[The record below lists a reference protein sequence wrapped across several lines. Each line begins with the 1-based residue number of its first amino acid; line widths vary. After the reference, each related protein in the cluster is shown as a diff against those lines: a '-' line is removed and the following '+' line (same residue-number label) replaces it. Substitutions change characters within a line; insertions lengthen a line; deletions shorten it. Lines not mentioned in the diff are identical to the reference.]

1 MIEMRKHIRQSLS
14 TRLCL
19 NILIVVVLVFSLSL
33 GFLYWQ
39 SRHIIRE
46 EAIDEASHVLDN
58 TALRVKGYMVEIETA
73 TRNIL
78 WLVNHNYHDKD
89 SLLKYTHRIVANHPN
104 TNGCSITM
112 EPDFYPGDEY
122 GFSAYSVRLEEFS
135 TSGKD
140 SVSTVREA
148 EYDYYNKVWYKTPR
162 QKRTACWV
170 DPFDDY
176 NDGTLSSPE
185 MIASYC
191 VPLNDQQGKFIG
203 VISTDLSL
211 KRLTETITA
220 EHPYEHSY
228 FMMLGA
234 DGHYFVHPDTTKLL
248 KQTIFTNTDPREHT
262 DIVTLGYEMTN
273 GRTGHMEV
281 NIDGRSHIVLYRP
294 LEGTQW
300 SVALVCPSNELL
312 RGYNSLNY
320 ILLPL
325 LVIGLL
331 LLVMGCR
338 RIVNHFI
345 QPLGLLASELRQI
358 GHGDYEKP
366 LPVSQRTDLIGQLQN
381 SFCQMRRSISQHI
394 RDVEQKKLETEQRTV
409 ELEQA
414 TQLARQASEQK
425 TQFMQDMSH
434 QIRTPLNIVHGFSQ
448 VLRDDSGTI
457 SEEEKQ
463 QIVESMYVQTNA
475 LDYMVGKLLTA
486 SIIES
491 HQTISTNDTVNCNE
505 LAREA
510 FESSGSLI
518 SHSAEMCF
526 DSRVADELT
535 VKTNRHH
542 LLIVLTE
549 LLFNALHFTREGTV
563 TMRVEATDDDVIFI
577 IEDTGP
583 GIPADK
589 VAFIFEKFT
598 KIDMFTEGLG
608 LGLFLCQR
616 VVQLMGGKL
625 TLDTQYTNGSRFV
638 VALPNSAS
646 IGSIQ

>member
-19 NILIVVVLVFSLSL
+19 SILFVVVLVFSLSL

-39 SRHIIRE
+39 SRNIIRA

-58 TALRVKGYMVEIETA
+58 TALRVKGYMVEVETA

-78 WLVNHNYHDKD
+78 WLVNLHTHDQD

-112 EPDFYPGDEY
+112 EPNFYPGEDY
-122 GFSAYSVRLEEFS
+122 GFSAYSVHLEGHS
-135 TSGKD
+135 SASGKD
-140 SVSTVREA
+140 SVVTVREA
-148 EYDYYNKVWYKTPR
+148 DYDYYNKVWYKIPR
-162 QKRTACWV
+162 QKRHACWV

-176 NDGTLSSPE
+176 NAGTLSNPE
-185 MIASYC
+185 LIASYC
-191 VPLNDQQGKFIG
+191 IPLFDRQEKFIG

-211 KRLTETITA
+211 KRLTETVNA
-220 EHPYEHSY
+220 EHPYADSY

-248 KQTIFTNTDPREHT
+248 KQTIFTGTDPKEHT
-262 DIVTLGYEMTN
+262 DIVALGYEMTN

-281 NIDGRSHIVLYRP
+281 ELDGKKHIVLYRP
-294 LEGTQW
+294 LAGTEW

-325 LVIGLL
+325 LFIGLL
-331 LLVMGCR
+331 LLAWGCH
-338 RIVNHFI
+338 RIVRHFV
-345 QPLGLLASELRQI
+345 QPLGLLAAELRQI
-358 GHGDYEKP
+358 GHGDYEKR
-366 LPVSQRTDLIGQLQN
+366 LPPSERTDLIGQLQN

-394 RDVEQKKLETEQRTV
+394 HEAEQTKQETEQRTT

-425 TQFMQDMSH
+425 TQFMQDISH

-448 VLRDDSGTI
+448 VLRDG
-457 SEEEKQ
+457 SELMAEKDKR
-463 QIVESMYVQTNA
+463 EMAETMYVQTNA

-486 SIIES
+486 SLIES
-491 HQTISTNDTVNCNE
+491 QQTISTDDTVSCND

-510 FESSGSLI
+510 FDSASSLFT
-518 SHSAEMCF
+518 HTAEMHL
-526 DSRVADELT
+526 DSHVGDELT
-535 VKTNRHH
+535 IQTNRHH
-542 LLIVLTE
+542 LLVVLTE
-549 LLFNALHFTREGTV
+549 LLVNALHFTKEGSM
-563 TMRVEATDDDVIFI
+563 TMRIEATADAVNFT

-589 VAFIFEKFT
+589 ADFIFDKFT

-608 LGLFLCQR
+608 LGLFLCRR
-616 VVQLMGGKL
+616 VVMLLNGTL
-625 TLDTQYTNGSRFV
+625 TFDPSYTNGSRFV
-638 VALPNSAS
+638 VSLPLSH
-646 IGSIQ
+646 

>member
-1 MIEMRKHIRQSLS
+1 MIEMRKHIHKSLS
-14 TRLCL
+14 TRLCID
-19 NILIVVVLVFSLSL
+19 ILLVVVLVFSLSL

-39 SRHIIRE
+39 SRYIIRE

-58 TALRVKGYMVEIETA
+58 TALRVKGYMLEIETA

-78 WLVNHNYHDKD
+78 WLVNLHTFDQD

-112 EPDFYPGDEY
+112 EPDFYPGDTY
-122 GFSAYSVRLEEFS
+122 GFSAYSVRLEEYS
-135 TSGKD
+135 TPEKD
-140 SVSTVREA
+140 SVVTVREA
-148 EYDYYNKVWYKTPR
+148 DYNYYDKVWYKVPR

-176 NDGTLSSPE
+176 NAGTLSSPD

-191 VPLNDQQGKFIG
+191 IPLFNKQEKFIG

-211 KRLTETITA
+211 NRLTETITA
-220 EHPYEHSY
+220 EHPYDNSY

-248 KQTIFTNTDPREHT
+248 KQTIFTGVDPREHT
-262 DIVTLGYEMTN
+262 DVVALGYEMTN

-281 NIDGRSHIVLYRP
+281 KLDGKSHIVLYRP
-294 LEGTQW
+294 LEGTEW
-300 SVALVCPSNELL
+300 SVALVCPSSELL

-331 LLVMGCR
+331 LLGLGCR
-338 RIVNHFI
+338 RIVRHFV
-345 QPLGLLASELRQI
+345 QPLGLLAAELRQI
-358 GHGDYEKP
+358 GNGDYEKR
-366 LPVSQRTDLIGQLQN
+366 LPPSERTDLIGQLQN
-381 SFCQMRRSISQHI
+381 NFCQMRRSISQHI
-394 RDVEQKKLETEQRTV
+394 REAEKTKQETELRTT

-414 TQLARQASEQK
+414 TLLARQASEQK

-448 VLRDDSGTI
+448 VLRDESGI
-457 SEEEKQ
+457 MSDEDKR
-463 QIVESMYVQTNA
+463 QIAETMYVQTNT
-475 LDYMVGKLLTA
+475 LDYMVSKLLTA
-486 SIIES
+486 SLIET
-491 HQTISTNDTVNCNE
+491 HQSISTDDTVCCSE

-510 FESSGSLI
+510 FDRTGSLI
-518 SHSAEMCF
+518 THTAEMSLDC
-526 DSRVADELT
+526 RVPDGLT

-549 LLFNALHFTREGTV
+549 LLFNALHFTNEGRV
-563 TMRVEATDDDVIFI
+563 VMRVETAGNDLLFT

-583 GIPADK
+583 GIPPDKAD
-589 VAFIFEKFT
+589 FIFEKFT

-608 LGLFLCQR
+608 LGLFLCRR
-616 VVQLMGGKL
+616 VVQLMGGSL
-625 TLDTQYTNGSRFV
+625 TLDSEYIGGSRFV
-638 VALPNSAS
+638 VKLSL
-646 IGSIQ
+646 

>member
-14 TRLCL
+14 IKLSL
-19 NILIVVVLVFSLSL
+19 YILFVVVLVFSLSL

-39 SRHIIRE
+39 SRNIIRE

-58 TALRVKGYMVEIETA
+58 TALRVKGFMVEVETA
-73 TRNIL
+73 TRNII
-78 WLVNHNYHDKD
+78 WLVNLHQHDKD
-89 SLLKYTHRIVANHPN
+89 SLLKFSHRIVANHPN

-112 EPDFYPGDEY
+112 EPDFFPGDSY
-122 GFSAYSVRLEEFS
+122 GFSAYSVRLEEQS
-135 TSGKD
+135 ATGKD
-140 SVSTVREA
+140 SVVTVRE
-148 EYDYYNKVWYKTPR
+148 EDYDYYSKVWYKTPR
-162 QKRTACWV
+162 QKRVACWV

-176 NDGTLSSPE
+176 NAGTLSSPE

-191 VPLNDQQGKFIG
+191 IPLYDDNEKFVG

-220 EHPYEHSY
+220 EHPYENSY

-262 DIVTLGYEMTN
+262 DIVALGYEMIN
-273 GRTGHMEV
+273 GRTGHMDV
-281 NIDGRSHIVLYRP
+281 NIDGKSHIVLYRP

-331 LLVMGCR
+331 LLAMGCH
-338 RIVNHFI
+338 RIVKHFI
-345 QPLGLLASELRQI
+345 QPLGLLAAELRQI
-358 GHGDYEKP
+358 AHGDYEKI
-366 LPVSQRTDLIGQLQN
+366 LPTSQRTDLIGQLQN
-381 SFCQMRRSISQHI
+381 NFCHMRRSISQHI
-394 RDVEQKKLETEQRTV
+394 HDAENTKQETEQRTS

-434 QIRTPLNIVHGFSQ
+434 QIRTPLNIVQGFSQ
-448 VLRDDSGTI
+448 VLRDGGEMMGDD
-457 SEEEKQ
+457 EKR
-463 QIVESMYVQTNA
+463 EMAETMYVQTNA
-475 LDYMVGKLLTA
+475 LDYMVSKLLTV
-486 SIIES
+486 SLIES
-491 HQTISTNDTVNCNE
+491 QKTISTDDTVGCNDV
-505 LAREA
+505 AREA
-510 FESSGSLI
+510 FENASNLTTHTVEMHLD
-518 SHSAEMCF
+518 SH
-526 DSRVADELT
+526 VGDELT
-535 VKTNRHH
+535 VQTNRHH
-542 LLIVLTE
+542 LLIALTE
-549 LLFNALHFTREGTV
+549 LLVNALHFTNEGV
-563 TMRVEATDDDVIFI
+563 MTMRIEATDTMMNFT

-583 GIPADK
+583 GIPSDKADF
-589 VAFIFEKFT
+589 VFEKFT

-608 LGLFLCQR
+608 LGLFLCRR
-616 VVQLMGGKL
+616 VIMLMGGTL
-625 TLDTQYTNGSRFV
+625 TLDPGYTNGCRFIV
-638 VALPNSAS
+638 S
-646 IGSIQ
+646 IPLKQI

>member
-1 MIEMRKHIRQSLS
+1 MIEMRKHIHNSLAIK
-14 TRLCL
+14 LCL
-19 NILIVVVLVFSLSL
+19 SILVIVVLVFSLSL

-39 SRHIIRE
+39 SRYIIRE

-58 TALRVKGYMVEIETA
+58 TALRVKEQMVEVETA

-78 WLVNHNYHDKD
+78 WLVNLHHHDKD
-89 SLLKYTHRIVANHPN
+89 SLLKYTHRIVANHPHA
-104 TNGCSITM
+104 NGCSITM
-112 EPDFYPGDEY
+112 EPDFFPGDEY
-122 GFSAYSVRLEEFS
+122 GFSAYSVRLENLSSSE
-135 TSGKD
+135 KD
-140 SVSTVREA
+140 SVKTVREA
-148 EYDYYNKVWYKTPR
+148 EYDYYSKVWYKTPR

-176 NDGTLSSPE
+176 NAGTLSSPE

-191 VPLNDQQGKFIG
+191 IPINDEQGKFIG
-203 VISTDLSL
+203 VLSTDLSL
-211 KRLTETITA
+211 RKLTETITA
-220 EHPYEHSY
+220 EHPYQHSY

-262 DIVTLGYEMTN
+262 DIVTLGYEMIN

-281 NIDGRSHIVLYRP
+281 NIDGKSHIVLYRP
-294 LEGTQW
+294 LEGTQL

-312 RGYNSLNY
+312 RGYNRLNY

-331 LLVMGCR
+331 LLGMGCR
-338 RIVNHFI
+338 RIVHHFI

-366 LPVSQRTDLIGQLQN
+366 LPISHRTDLIGQLQN

-394 RDVEQKKLETEQRTV
+394 RDIEQKKQETEQRTI

-414 TQLARQASEQK
+414 TLLARQASEQK

-448 VLRDDSGTI
+448 VLGDDSVMM
-457 SEEEKQ
+457 SNEEKQ

-475 LDYMVGKLLTA
+475 LDYMVSKLLTA
-486 SIIES
+486 SLIES
-491 HQTISTNDTVNCNE
+491 HQSISTNDIVNCNE

-510 FESSGSLI
+510 FDSTSSLI
-518 SHSAEMCF
+518 NHTAEMRL
-526 DSRVADELT
+526 DSRISDELT
-535 VKTNRHH
+535 VKTNSHH
-542 LLIVLTE
+542 LLIALTE
-549 LLFNALHFTREGTV
+549 LLFNALHFTSEGSV
-563 TMRVEATDDDVIFI
+563 TMRIEATDDDVLFT

-589 VAFIFEKFT
+589 AAFIFDKFT

-625 TLDTQYTNGSRFV
+625 ILDSQYTRGSRFILS
-638 VALPNSAS
+638 LPLRSTL
-646 IGSIQ
+646 G

>member
-1 MIEMRKHIRQSLS
+1 MIEMRKNIRQSLS
-14 TRLCL
+14 TMLCL
-19 NILIVVVLVFSLSL
+19 NILVVVVLVFSLSL

-39 SRHIIRE
+39 SRSIIRG

-58 TALRVKGYMVEIETA
+58 TALRVKGYMLEVETA

-78 WLVNHNYHDKD
+78 WLVNLHYHDKD

-112 EPDFYPGDEY
+112 EPDFFPGDKY
-122 GFSAYSVRLEEFS
+122 GFSAYSVRFEENS
-135 TSGKD
+135 DSGKD

-148 EYDYYNKVWYKTPR
+148 EYNYYDKVWYKVPR

-176 NDGTLSSPE
+176 NDGTLSSPD

-191 VPLNDQQGKFIG
+191 VPINDQQGKFIG

-211 KRLTETITA
+211 KKLTETITA

-228 FMMLGA
+228 FMMLGS

-248 KQTIFTNTDPREHT
+248 KQTIFTGTDPRDHT
-262 DIVTLGYEMTN
+262 DIVALGYEMTN

-281 NIDGRSHIVLYRP
+281 KLDGKSHIVLYRP
-294 LEGTQW
+294 LEGTEW

-312 RGYNSLNY
+312 RGYNRLNY

-331 LLVMGCR
+331 LLAIGCH
-338 RIVNHFI
+338 RIVKHFI
-345 QPLGLLASELRQI
+345 QPLGLLAVELRQI

-366 LPVSQRTDLIGQLQN
+366 LPLSQRTDLIGQLQN

-394 RDVEQKKLETEQRTV
+394 KDAELTKQETEQRTA

-425 TQFMQDMSH
+425 THFMQDMSH

-448 VLRDDSGTI
+448 ILSDDSEAM
-457 SEEEKQ
+457 SEDDKKQ
-463 QIVESMYVQTNA
+463 IAETMYVHTNA
-475 LDYMVGKLLTA
+475 FDYMVSKLLTA
-486 SIIES
+486 SLIES
-491 HQTISTNDTVNCNE
+491 HQSISTDDIVSCSE

-510 FESSGSLI
+510 FDSTSGLI
-518 SHSAEMCF
+518 AHTAEMFLDC
-526 DSRVADELT
+526 RVPDEFS

-549 LLFNALHFTREGTV
+549 LLFNALHFTTEGSV
-563 TMRVEATDDDVIFI
+563 TMRVEIVDDNLLFI

-583 GIPADK
+583 GIPPDK
-589 VAFIFEKFT
+589 VDFVFEKFT

-608 LGLFLCQR
+608 LGLFLCRR
-616 VVQLMGGKL
+616 VVQLMGGSL
-625 TLDTQYTNGSRFV
+625 TLDTQYTGGCRFMLQ
-638 VALPNSAS
+638 LPL
-646 IGSIQ
+646 

>member
-19 NILIVVVLVFSLSL
+19 NILFVVVLVFSLSL

-39 SRHIIRE
+39 SRNIIHE

-58 TALRVKGYMVEIETA
+58 TALRVKGYMVEVETA

-78 WLVNHNYHDKD
+78 WLVNLHTHDQD

-112 EPDFYPGDEY
+112 EPDYYPGEKY
-122 GFSAYSVRLEEFS
+122 GFSAYSVRLDEFS
-135 TSGKD
+135 TPEKD
-140 SVSTVREA
+140 SVVTVREA
-148 EYDYYNKVWYKTPR
+148 DYNYYDKVWYKVPR

-176 NDGTLSSPE
+176 NAGTLSNPE
-185 MIASYC
+185 LIASYC
-191 VPLNDQQGKFIG
+191 IPLSDRQGKFIG

-211 KRLTETITA
+211 NQLTATITA
-220 EHPYEHSY
+220 EHPYENSY

-234 DGHYFVHPDTTKLL
+234 DGHYFVHPDTTKLM
-248 KQTIFTNTDPREHT
+248 KQTIFTGTDPREHT
-262 DIVTLGYEMTN
+262 DVVALGYEMTN

-281 NIDGRSHIVLYRP
+281 QIDGKSHIVLYRP

-325 LVIGLL
+325 LIIGLL
-331 LLVMGCR
+331 LLAMGCH
-338 RIVNHFI
+338 RIVKHFV
-345 QPLGLLASELRQI
+345 QPLGLLAAELRQI
-358 GHGDYEKP
+358 GHGDYEKR
-366 LPVSQRTDLIGQLQN
+366 LPPSERTDLIGQLQN

-394 RDVEQKKLETEQRTV
+394 HDAEQTKQETEKRTK

-414 TQLARQASEQK
+414 TQLARQASEMK

-448 VLRDDSGTI
+448 VLRDDCETI
-457 SEEEKQ
+457 PDNEKQ
-463 QIVESMYVQTNA
+463 QIAETMYVQTNT
-475 LDYMVGKLLTA
+475 LDYMVSKLLTA
-486 SIIES
+486 SLIES
-491 HQTISTNDTVNCNE
+491 HQAISNGEVVGCNE
-505 LAREA
+505 LARKA
-510 FESSGSLI
+510 LESAGSLI
-518 SHSAEMCF
+518 TPAVEMRF
-526 DSRVADELT
+526 DSRVADTLT
-535 VKTNRHH
+535 VNANRHH

-549 LLFNALHFTREGTV
+549 LLFNALHFTREGSITL
-563 TMRVEATDDDVIFI
+563 RIEATEETVRFSV
-577 IEDTGP
+577 EDTGP

-589 VAFIFEKFT
+589 TGFVFEKFT
-598 KIDMFTEGLG
+598 KLDMFTEGLG
-608 LGLFLCQR
+608 LGLFLCHR
-616 VVQLMGGKL
+616 VVELMGGSL
-625 TLDTQYTNGSRFV
+625 TLDPQYTGGSRFV
-638 VALPNSAS
+638 VELPRRA
-646 IGSIQ
+646 

>member
-39 SRHIIRE
+39 SRYIIRE

-58 TALRVKGYMVEIETA
+58 TALRVKGYMLEVETA

-78 WLVNHNYHDKD
+78 WLVNLHHHDKD

-112 EPDFYPGDEY
+112 EPDFYPGDDY
-122 GFSAYSVRLEEFS
+122 GFSAYSVRLDERPVP
-135 TSGKD
+135 GKD
-140 SVSTVREA
+140 SVKTVREA
-148 EYDYYNKVWYKTPR
+148 EYDYYDKVWYKTPR

-185 MIASYC
+185 LIASYC
-191 VPLNDQQGKFIG
+191 VPLNNQQGKFIG
-203 VISTDLSL
+203 VIATDLSL

-248 KQTIFTNTDPREHT
+248 KQTIFTDTDPREHT
-262 DIVTLGYEMTN
+262 DIVALGYEMTN

-281 NIDGRSHIVLYRP
+281 KLNGKSHIVLYRP
-294 LEGTQW
+294 LEGTEW

-312 RGYNSLNY
+312 RGYSSLNY

-325 LVIGLL
+325 LVVGLL
-331 LLVMGCR
+331 LLGMGCH
-338 RIVNHFI
+338 RIVKHFI
-345 QPLGLLASELRQI
+345 QPLGLLAAELRQI

-366 LPVSQRTDLIGQLQN
+366 LPLSHRTDLIGQLQN
-381 SFCQMRRSISQHI
+381 NFCQMRRSISQHI
-394 RDVEQKKLETEQRTV
+394 RDAEHAKQETEQRTA

-414 TQLARQASEQK
+414 TLLARQSSEQK

-434 QIRTPLNIVHGFSQ
+434 QIRTPLNIVHGFAQ
-448 VLRDDSGTI
+448 ILRDDCGAI
-457 SEEEKQ
+457 PEDEKK
-463 QIVESMYVQTNA
+463 QIAETMYVQTNA
-475 LDYMVGKLLTA
+475 LDYMVSKLLTA
-486 SIIES
+486 SLIES
-491 HQTISTNDTVNCNE
+491 HQSISTDDTVCCSE
-505 LAREA
+505 LARDA
-510 FESSGSLI
+510 FDRTSGLI
-518 SHSAEMCF
+518 THDAEMIMDC
-526 DSRVADELT
+526 RVPDELT
-535 VKTNRHH
+535 IKTNRHH
-542 LLIVLTE
+542 LLIALTE
-549 LLFNALHFTREGTV
+549 LLFNALHFTREGSV
-563 TMRVEATDDDVIFI
+563 TMRVETVGDDLMFT

-583 GIPADK
+583 GIPPDKAD
-589 VAFIFEKFT
+589 FIFEKFT

-608 LGLFLCQR
+608 LGLFLCRR
-616 VVQLMGGKL
+616 VVQLMGGSL
-625 TLDTQYTNGSRFV
+625 TLDTQYTDGSRFV
-638 VALPNSAS
+638 LKLPL
-646 IGSIQ
+646 

>member
-19 NILIVVVLVFSLSL
+19 SILFVVVLVFSLSL

-39 SRHIIRE
+39 SRNIIRA

-58 TALRVKGYMVEIETA
+58 TALRVKGYMVEVETA

-78 WLVNHNYHDKD
+78 WLVNLHTHDQD

-112 EPDFYPGDEY
+112 EPNFYPGEDY
-122 GFSAYSVRLEEFS
+122 GFSAYSVHLEGHS
-135 TSGKD
+135 SASGKD
-140 SVSTVREA
+140 SVVTVREA
-148 EYDYYNKVWYKTPR
+148 DYDYYNKVWYKIPR
-162 QKRTACWV
+162 QKRHACWV

-176 NDGTLSSPE
+176 NAGTLSNPE
-185 MIASYC
+185 LIASYC
-191 VPLNDQQGKFIG
+191 IPLFDRQEKFIG

-211 KRLTETITA
+211 KRLTETVNA
-220 EHPYEHSY
+220 EHPYDDSY

-248 KQTIFTNTDPREHT
+248 KQTIFTGTDPKEHT
-262 DIVTLGYEMTN
+262 DIVALGYEMTN

-281 NIDGRSHIVLYRP
+281 ELDGKKHIVLYHP
-294 LEGTQW
+294 LEGTEW

-325 LVIGLL
+325 LFIGLL
-331 LLVMGCR
+331 LLAWGCH
-338 RIVNHFI
+338 RIVRHFV
-345 QPLGLLASELRQI
+345 QPLGLLAAELRQI
-358 GHGDYEKP
+358 GHGDYEKR
-366 LPVSQRTDLIGQLQN
+366 LPPSERTDLIGQLQN

-394 RDVEQKKLETEQRTV
+394 HEAEQTKQETEQRTT

-448 VLRDDSGTI
+448 VLRDG
-457 SEEEKQ
+457 SELMAEKDKR
-463 QIVESMYVQTNA
+463 EMADTMYVQTNA

-486 SIIES
+486 SLIES
-491 HQTISTNDTVNCNE
+491 QQTISTDDTVSCND

-510 FESSGSLI
+510 FDSASSLFT
-518 SHSAEMCF
+518 HTAEMHL
-526 DSRVADELT
+526 DSHVGDELT
-535 VKTNRHH
+535 IQTNRHH
-542 LLIVLTE
+542 LLVVLTE
-549 LLFNALHFTREGTV
+549 LLVNALHFTKEGSM
-563 TMRVEATDDDVIFI
+563 TMRIEATVDAVNFT

-589 VAFIFEKFT
+589 ADFIFDKFT

-608 LGLFLCQR
+608 LGLFLCRR
-616 VVQLMGGKL
+616 VVMLLNGTL
-625 TLDTQYTNGSRFV
+625 TFDPSYTNGSRFV
-638 VALPNSAS
+638 VSLPLSH
-646 IGSIQ
+646 

>member
-19 NILIVVVLVFSLSL
+19 SILFVVVLVFSLSL

-39 SRHIIRE
+39 SRNIIRA

-58 TALRVKGYMVEIETA
+58 TALRVKGYMVEVETA

-78 WLVNHNYHDKD
+78 WLVNLHTHDQD

-112 EPDFYPGDEY
+112 EPNFYPGEDY
-122 GFSAYSVRLEEFS
+122 GFSAYSVHLDGHS
-135 TSGKD
+135 SASGKD
-140 SVSTVREA
+140 SVVTVREA
-148 EYDYYNKVWYKTPR
+148 DYDYYNKVWYKIPR
-162 QKRTACWV
+162 QKRHACWV

-176 NDGTLSSPE
+176 NAGTLSNPE
-185 MIASYC
+185 LIASYC
-191 VPLNDQQGKFIG
+191 IPLFDRQEKFIG

-211 KRLTETITA
+211 KRLTETVNA
-220 EHPYEHSY
+220 EHPYDDSY

-248 KQTIFTNTDPREHT
+248 KQTIFTGTDPKEHT
-262 DIVTLGYEMTN
+262 DIVALGYEMTN

-281 NIDGRSHIVLYRP
+281 ELDGKKHIVLYHP
-294 LEGTQW
+294 LEGTEW

-325 LVIGLL
+325 LFIGLL
-331 LLVMGCR
+331 LLAWGCH
-338 RIVNHFI
+338 RIVRHFV
-345 QPLGLLASELRQI
+345 QPLGLLAAELRQI
-358 GHGDYEKP
+358 GHGDYEKR
-366 LPVSQRTDLIGQLQN
+366 LPPSERTDLIGQLQN

-394 RDVEQKKLETEQRTV
+394 HEAEQTKQETEQRTT

-448 VLRDDSGTI
+448 VLRDG
-457 SEEEKQ
+457 SELMAEKDKR
-463 QIVESMYVQTNA
+463 EMADTMYVQTNA

-486 SIIES
+486 SLIES
-491 HQTISTNDTVNCNE
+491 QQTISTDDTVSCND

-510 FESSGSLI
+510 FDSASSLFT
-518 SHSAEMCF
+518 HTAEMHL
-526 DSRVADELT
+526 DSHVGDELT
-535 VKTNRHH
+535 IQTNRHH
-542 LLIVLTE
+542 LLVVLTE
-549 LLFNALHFTREGTV
+549 LLVNALHFTKEGSM
-563 TMRVEATDDDVIFI
+563 TMRIEATADAVNFT

-589 VAFIFEKFT
+589 ADFIFDKFT

-608 LGLFLCQR
+608 LGLFLCRR
-616 VVQLMGGKL
+616 VVMLLNGTL
-625 TLDTQYTNGSRFV
+625 TFDPSYTNGSRFV
-638 VALPNSAS
+638 VSLPLSH
-646 IGSIQ
+646 

>member
-1 MIEMRKHIRQSLS
+1 MRKNIRQSLS
-14 TRLCL
+14 TMLCL
-19 NILIVVVLVFSLSL
+19 NILVVVVLVFSLSL

-39 SRHIIRE
+39 SRSIIRG

-58 TALRVKGYMVEIETA
+58 TALRVKGYMLEVETA

-78 WLVNHNYHDKD
+78 WLVNLHYHDKD

-112 EPDFYPGDEY
+112 EPDFFPGDKY
-122 GFSAYSVRLEEFS
+122 GFSAYSVRFEENS
-135 TSGKD
+135 DSGKD

-148 EYDYYNKVWYKTPR
+148 EYNYYDKVWYKVPR
-162 QKRTACWV
+162 QKRIACWV

-176 NDGTLSSPE
+176 NDGTLSSPD

-191 VPLNDQQGKFIG
+191 VPINDQQGKFIG

-211 KRLTETITA
+211 KKLTETITA

-228 FMMLGA
+228 FMMLGS

-248 KQTIFTNTDPREHT
+248 KQTIFTGTDPRDHT
-262 DIVTLGYEMTN
+262 DIVALGYEMTN

-281 NIDGRSHIVLYRP
+281 KLDGKSHIVLYRP
-294 LEGTQW
+294 LEGTEW

-312 RGYNSLNY
+312 RGYNRLNY

-325 LVIGLL
+325 LIIGLV
-331 LLVMGCR
+331 LLVLGCR
-338 RIVNHFI
+338 RIVKHFI

-366 LPVSQRTDLIGQLQN
+366 LPLSQRTDLIGQLQN

-394 RDVEQKKLETEQRTV
+394 KDAELTKQNTEQRTA

-425 TQFMQDMSH
+425 THFMQDMSH

-448 VLRDDSGTI
+448 ILRDDSEAM
-457 SEEEKQ
+457 SEDDKKQ
-463 QIVESMYVQTNA
+463 IAETMYVHTNA
-475 LDYMVGKLLTA
+475 FDYMVSKLLTA
-486 SIIES
+486 SLIES
-491 HQTISTNDTVNCNE
+491 HQSISTDDIVSCSE

-510 FESSGSLI
+510 FDSTSGLI
-518 SHSAEMCF
+518 AHTAEMFLDC
-526 DSRVADELT
+526 RVPDEFS

-549 LLFNALHFTREGTV
+549 LLFNALHFTTEGSV
-563 TMRVEATDDDVIFI
+563 TMRVEIVDDNLLFI

-583 GIPADK
+583 GIPPDK
-589 VAFIFEKFT
+589 VDFVFEKFT

-608 LGLFLCQR
+608 LGLFLCRR
-616 VVQLMGGKL
+616 VVQLMGGSL
-625 TLDTQYTNGSRFV
+625 TLDTQYTGGCRFMLQ
-638 VALPNSAS
+638 LPL
-646 IGSIQ
+646 

>member
-1 MIEMRKHIRQSLS
+1 MLEMRKHIRKSLS
-14 TRLCL
+14 TRLSL
-19 NILIVVVLVFSLSL
+19 DILLIVMLIFTLSL

-39 SRHIIRE
+39 SRNIIRQ

-58 TALRVKGYMVEIETA
+58 TALRVKGQMLELETA
-73 TRNIL
+73 TRNLL
-78 WLVNHNYHDKD
+78 WLININHQQD
-89 SLLKYTHRIVANHPN
+89 SLLWYSHRIVTNHPHI
-104 TNGCSITM
+104 NGCSITL
-112 EPDFYPGDEY
+112 EPDHYPGEDY
-122 GFSAYSVRLEEFS
+122 GFSAYSVRIDDEDKPQ
-135 TSGKD
+135 KD
-140 SVSTVREA
+140 SVATVREA
-148 EYDYYNKVWYKTPR
+148 DYNYYDKVWYKTPR
-162 QKRTACWV
+162 QKNAPCWV

-176 NDGTLSSPE
+176 NAGTLSSPE

-191 VPLNDQQGKFIG
+191 VPLHNQQGKFIG

-211 KRLTETITA
+211 KKLTETITA
-220 EHPYEHSY
+220 EHPYENSY

-248 KQTIFTNTDPREHT
+248 KQTIFTGTDPREHT
-262 DIVTLGYEMTN
+262 DVVALGYEMTN
-273 GRTGHMEV
+273 GRTGHMDV
-281 NIDGRSHIVLYRP
+281 NLDGRNLIVLYRP

-300 SVALVCPSNELL
+300 SVALVCPSSEML

-338 RIVNHFI
+338 RIVHHFI
-345 QPLGLLASELRQI
+345 QPLGILAAELRQI
-358 GHGDYEKP
+358 GDGDYEQP
-366 LPVSQRTDLIGQLQN
+366 LPQSLRTDLIGQLQN

-394 RDVEQKKLETEQRTV
+394 RDAEQTKQETEQRTK

-414 TQLARQASEQK
+414 TLLARQASEQK

-448 VLRDDSGTI
+448 ILRDDSMAI
-457 SEEEKQ
+457 PDDEKQ
-463 QIVESMYVQTNA
+463 QIVETMYVQTNA
-475 LDYMVGKLLTA
+475 LDYMVSKLLTA
-486 SIIES
+486 SLIES
-491 HQTISTNDTVNCNE
+491 HQTISTDDIVNCNE
-505 LAREA
+505 LALEA
-510 FESSGSLI
+510 IDNADSLVNNTVELHLD
-518 SHSAEMCF
+518 SHV
-526 DSRVADELT
+526 DDTQT

-549 LLFNALHFTREGTV
+549 LLFNGLHFTKEGCV
-563 TMRVEATDDDVIFI
+563 TMRIDATDDAILFA

-589 VAFIFEKFT
+589 ADFIFEKFT

-616 VVQLMGGKL
+616 VVQLMGGTLK
-625 TLDTQYTNGSRFV
+625 LDTKNTTGSRFILE
-638 VALPNSAS
+638 LPL
-646 IGSIQ
+646 

>member
-1 MIEMRKHIRQSLS
+1 MIEMRKHIRKSLAMMLS
-14 TRLCL
+14 LD
-19 NILIVVVLVFSLSL
+19 ILIIVVLVFTLSL
-33 GFLYWQ
+33 GFLYWR
-39 SRHIIRE
+39 SRHIVRQESIE
-46 EAIDEASHVLDN
+46 QASHVLDN

-78 WLVNHNYHDKD
+78 WLVNLHYNDKD

-112 EPDFYPGDEY
+112 EPDFYPGDDY
-122 GFSAYSVRLEEFS
+122 GFSAYSVRLEEYS
-135 TSGKD
+135 TPEKD

-148 EYDYYNKVWYKTPR
+148 EYDYYDKVWYKTPR
-162 QKRTACWV
+162 QKRTPCWV

-176 NDGTLSSPE
+176 NDGTLSSPD

-191 VPLNDQQGKFIG
+191 VPLFNQHEKFIG
-203 VISTDLSL
+203 VIATDLSL
-211 KRLTETITA
+211 KRLTETITS

-262 DIVTLGYEMTN
+262 DIVALGYEMTN

-281 NIDGRSHIVLYRP
+281 NIDGKSHIVLYRP

-325 LVIGLL
+325 LIIGLL
-331 LLVMGCR
+331 LLVMGCY
-338 RIVNHFI
+338 RIVKHFI
-345 QPLGLLASELRQI
+345 QPLGLLAAELRQI

-366 LPVSQRTDLIGQLQN
+366 LPLSERTDLIGQLQN
-381 SFCQMRRSISQHI
+381 TFCLMRRRISKHI
-394 RDVEQKKLETEQRTV
+394 HDAEQTKSETEQRTK

-414 TQLARQASEQK
+414 TLLARQASEQK

-448 VLRDDSGTI
+448 VLRDDCESI
-457 SEEEKQ
+457 PDDEKK
-463 QIVESMYVQTNA
+463 QIAKTMYVQTNA
-475 LDYMVGKLLTA
+475 LDYMVSKLLTA
-486 SIIES
+486 SLIES
-491 HQTISTNDTVNCNE
+491 HQAISTNDTVGCNE

-510 FESSGSLI
+510 YESASDLI
-518 SHSAEMCF
+518 THTAEMHMESHLPDTF
-526 DSRVADELT
+526 T
-535 VKTNRHH
+535 IKTNAHH
-542 LLIVLTE
+542 LHIALTE
-549 LLFNALHFTREGTV
+549 LLFNALHFTTEGSI
-563 TMRVEATDDDVIFI
+563 TMRIDADDAHMRFT

-589 VAFIFEKFT
+589 ADFIFEKFT

-608 LGLFLCQR
+608 LGLFLCRR
-616 VVQLMGGKL
+616 VVELMGGTL
-625 TLDTQYTNGSRFV
+625 TLDPQYTSGSRFV
-638 VALPNSAS
+638 LELPLK
-646 IGSIQ
+646 

>member
-39 SRHIIRE
+39 SRYIIRE

-58 TALRVKGYMVEIETA
+58 TALRVKGYMLEVETA

-78 WLVNHNYHDKD
+78 WLVNLHHHDKD

-112 EPDFYPGDEY
+112 EPDFYPGDDY
-122 GFSAYSVRLEEFS
+122 GFSAYSVRLDERPVP
-135 TSGKD
+135 GKD
-140 SVSTVREA
+140 SVKTVREA
-148 EYDYYNKVWYKTPR
+148 EYDYYDKVWYKTPR

-185 MIASYC
+185 LIASYC
-191 VPLNDQQGKFIG
+191 VPLNNQQGKFIG
-203 VISTDLSL
+203 VIATDLSL

-248 KQTIFTNTDPREHT
+248 KQTIFTDTDPREHT
-262 DIVTLGYEMTN
+262 DIVALGYEMTN

-281 NIDGRSHIVLYRP
+281 KLNGKSHIVLYRP
-294 LEGTQW
+294 LEGTEW

-312 RGYNSLNY
+312 RGYSSLNY

-325 LVIGLL
+325 LVVGLL
-331 LLVMGCR
+331 LLGMGCH
-338 RIVNHFI
+338 RIVKHFI
-345 QPLGLLASELRQI
+345 QPLGLLAAELRQI

-366 LPVSQRTDLIGQLQN
+366 LPLSHRTDLIGQLQN
-381 SFCQMRRSISQHI
+381 NFCQMRRSISQHI
-394 RDVEQKKLETEQRTV
+394 RDAEHAKQETEQRTA

-414 TQLARQASEQK
+414 TLLARQASEQK

-434 QIRTPLNIVHGFSQ
+434 QIRTPLNIVHGFAQ
-448 VLRDDSGTI
+448 ILRDDCGAI
-457 SEEEKQ
+457 PEDEKK
-463 QIVESMYVQTNA
+463 QIAETMYVQTNA
-475 LDYMVGKLLTA
+475 LDYMVSKLLTA
-486 SIIES
+486 SLIES
-491 HQTISTNDTVNCNE
+491 HQSISTDDTVCCSE
-505 LAREA
+505 LARDA
-510 FESSGSLI
+510 FDRTSGLI
-518 SHSAEMCF
+518 THDAEMIMDC
-526 DSRVADELT
+526 RVPDELT
-535 VKTNRHH
+535 IKTNRHH
-542 LLIVLTE
+542 LLIALTE
-549 LLFNALHFTREGTV
+549 LLFNALHFTREGSV
-563 TMRVEATDDDVIFI
+563 TMRVETVGDDLMFT

-583 GIPADK
+583 GIPPDKAD
-589 VAFIFEKFT
+589 FIFEKFT

-608 LGLFLCQR
+608 RGLFLCRR
-616 VVQLMGGKL
+616 VVQLMGGSL
-625 TLDTQYTNGSRFV
+625 TLDTQYTDGSRFV
-638 VALPNSAS
+638 LKLPL
-646 IGSIQ
+646 

>member
-19 NILIVVVLVFSLSL
+19 DILFCVILIFTLSL

-39 SRHIIRE
+39 SRYIIRE

-58 TALRVKGYMVEIETA
+58 TALRVKGYMVEVETA

-78 WLVNHNYHDKD
+78 WLVNLHYHDKD

-135 TSGKD
+135 TPEKD

-148 EYDYYNKVWYKTPR
+148 DYDYYDKVWYKTPR

-176 NDGTLSSPE
+176 NAGTLSSPE

-234 DGHYFVHPDTTKLL
+234 DGHYFVHPDPTKLL
-248 KQTIFTNTDPREHT
+248 KQTIFTDTDPRDHT
-262 DIVTLGYEMTN
+262 DIVALGYEMTN

-281 NIDGRSHIVLYRP
+281 NIDGKSHIVLYRP
-294 LEGTQW
+294 LEGTMW

-312 RGYNSLNY
+312 RGYNRLNY

-325 LVIGLL
+325 LIIGLL

-338 RIVNHFI
+338 RIVSHFI

-394 RDVEQKKLETEQRTV
+394 RDVEQKKQETEQRTI

-434 QIRTPLNIVHGFSQ
+434 QIRTPLNIIHGFSQ
-448 VLRDDSGTI
+448 VLRDDSDMM
-457 SEEEKQ
+457 SDEEKQ
-463 QIVESMYVQTNA
+463 QIVETMYVQTNA
-475 LDYMVGKLLTA
+475 LDYMVSKLLTA
-486 SIIES
+486 SLIES
-491 HQTISTNDTVNCNE
+491 HQTISTDDTVNCNQ

-510 FESSGSLI
+510 FNSTSSLI
-518 SHSAEMCF
+518 SHTAEMHLDC
-526 DSRVADELT
+526 RAADELT
-535 VKTNRHH
+535 IMTNSHH

-549 LLFNALHFTREGTV
+549 LLFNALHFTREGSV
-563 TMRVEATDDDVIFI
+563 TMRVEATDDNVLFT

-589 VAFIFEKFT
+589 AAFIFDKFT

-616 VVQLMGGKL
+616 VVQLMGGRL
-625 TLDTQYTNGSRFV
+625 TLDLQYTTGSRFILS
-638 VALPNSAS
+638 LPLH
-646 IGSIQ
+646 